1 MDPRRGMNER
11 VSCHLASRGFPAS
24 ALMHG
29 GGYGVL
35 SLCVTPNRTPATP
48 CHASV
53 SGNSGSQC
61 TGTAT
66 KNKKGDKMARRR
78 TAVRCSVVL
87 CISSVYLPAFVQGKG
102 SGGSTG
108 VGGFSRP
115 ATGSGNSV
123 TGKTSGNS
131 WSGSGVSRT
140 ASGSGL
146 VYSNGRPTSNRP
158 RMNRGSQRG
167 PRHLTSRTRVLVA
180 RATTPRARS
189 DNTEQIPRGMHRRFR
204 LVLRPVHKQLPE
216 IQQHCSD

>member
-1 MDPRRGMNER
+1 MG
-11 VSCHLASRGFPAS
+11 CS
-24 ALMHG
+24 A
-29 GGYGVL
+29 
-35 SLCVTPNRTPATP
+35 CAVTPNRTPATP

-87 CISSVYLPAFVQGKG
+87 CISSIYLPAFVQGKG

-189 DNTEQIPRGMHRRFR
+189 DNTAWNAQAVPTGIAPGAPT
-204 LVLRPVHKQLPE
+204 VA
-216 IQQHCSD
+216 